1 MDLLVIGSSVA
12 FVSYILASVAT
23 VSRLFHPKGPN
34 IVLVLSL
41 GCVAIVAHTLSN
53 GQYLYQQADINFSLP
68 NVVSLVS
75 LLITLLVSLVAL
87 KYKVNLLL
95 PVVYSFAG
103 IWQLLMIFIP
113 TNVLIPLSAEKVFL
127 VTHITLAL
135 IAYCVLIIATLYAF
149 QVAYINYKLKNKNL
163 LAVSHLPPLMQV
175 ENQLFLILSIGT
187 LCLLLS
193 QFSGLIFLDDFF
205 TKERA
210 HKTVLSLMSL
220 LVYMLILWGH
230 FKQGWRGHKVLVLTV
245 IASLL
250 LTLSYF
256 GSRFVKEFIL

>member
-113 TNVLIPLSAEKVFL
+113 PNVLIPLSAEKVFL

>member
-23 VSRLFHPKGPN
+23 LSRLFHPKGPN

-113 TNVLIPLSAEKVFL
+113 PNVLIPLSAEKVFL

>member
-12 FVSYILASVAT
+12 FISYILASIAL

-34 IVLVLSL
+34 ILLVLSL
-41 GCVAIVAHTLSN
+41 GCIAIIAHTLSN
-53 GQYLYQQADINFSLP
+53 GQYLYQQTDINFSLP
-68 NVVSLVS
+68 NVISLVS
-75 LLITLLVSLVAL
+75 LIITLCVSAAAL

-95 PVVYSFAG
+95 PVVYGFAG

-113 TNVLIPLSAEKVFL
+113 PIDPIPLSAEKVFL
-127 VTHITLAL
+127 ITHITLAL

-149 QVAYINYKLKNKNL
+149 QVAYINYKLKSKNL
-163 LAVSHLPPLMQV
+163 SAVSHLPPLMQV
-175 ENQLFLILSIGT
+175 ENQLFLILNIGT

-193 QFSGLIFLDDFF
+193 EFSGFIFLDDFLS
-205 TKERA
+205 KERA
-210 HKTVLSLMSL
+210 HKTILSLMSL
-220 LVYMLILWGH
+220 FVYMIILWGH

>member
-1 MDLLVIGSSVA
+1 VDLLVIGSSVA

-113 TNVLIPLSAEKVFL
+113 PNVLIPLSAEKVFL

>member
-1 MDLLVIGSSVA
+1 VDLLVIGSSVA

-41 GCVAIVAHTLSN
+41 GSIAIVAHTLSN
-53 GQYLYQQADINFSLP
+53 GQYLYQQANINFSLP

-75 LLITLLVSLVAL
+75 LLITLLVSSVAL

-113 TNVLIPLSAEKVFL
+113 PNILIPLSTEKIFL

-205 TKERA
+205 AKERA
-210 HKTVLSLMSL
+210 HKTALSLMSL
-220 LVYMLILWGH
+220 LVYVLILWGH
-230 FKQGWRGHKVLVLTV
+230 FKQGWRGNKVLVLTV

>member
-1 MDLLVIGSSVA
+1 VDLLVIGSSVA
-12 FVSYILASVAT
+12 FMSYMLASIAIL
-23 VSRLFHPKGPN
+23 SRLFHAEGPN

-41 GCVAIVAHTLSN
+41 GCVAIIAHTLTN
-53 GQYLYQQADINFSLP
+53 GQYLYQQANINFSLP
-68 NVVSLVS
+68 NVISLVS
-75 LLITLLVSLVAL
+75 LLITLTVSAAAL

-95 PVVYSFAG
+95 PVVYGFAG

-113 TNVLIPLSAEKVFL
+113 PSAQIPLNTEKMFL

-135 IAYCVLIIATLYAF
+135 ISYCILIIATLYAF
-149 QVAYINYKLKNKNL
+149 QVAYINYKLKNKKLRSVSNL
-163 LAVSHLPPLMQV
+163 APLMQV
-175 ENQLFLILSIGT
+175 ENQLFLILTLGT

-193 QFSGLIFLDDFF
+193 QFSGLVFLDDFLS
-205 TKERA
+205 KERA

-220 LVYMLILWGH
+220 TVYMIILWGH

-245 IASLL
+245 IASML

-256 GSRFVKEFIL
+256 GSRFVKEFVL